1 MLNFARNNDQQ
12 QPPSVHSGSSTL
24 KGGAGAQLHETYGK
38 AMSVADVAKFLNLD
52 PRTVRSHAAELGGI
66 EVIPGTYR
74 FFELRL
80 KEILN
85 AKLGDE
91 ERNPAMAGVSHG
103 QRKAEAQVVPG
114 RHTRVKTGGN
124 SLGTVGERSHAP
136 HASGIGADPYNLLPA

>member
-1 MLNFARNNDQQ
+1 MFDTARLDNQQ
-12 QPPSVHSGSSTL
+12 QATSGHGGTSTPK
-24 KGGAGAQLHETYGK
+24 KGAEAQLHEAYGK
-38 AMSVADVAKFLNLD
+38 AMSVADVAKFLALD
-52 PRTVRSHAAELGGI
+52 PRTVRRHAAELGGI

-91 ERNPAMAGVSHG
+91 KRNPPLARVSHG
-103 QRKAEAQVVPG
+103 QREAAPQVVPG
-114 RHTRVKTGGN
+114 RHTRVQKGGN

-136 HASGIGADPYNLLPA
+136 HASGPGTDPYNLLPA